1 MIQLTAMSKP
11 TELTEELQEKLTE
24 LYKKT
29 AESVWKQKF
38 IERDLLKMS
47 FGKCCYCECNVTKE
61 SKYMEIDH
69 FYPKSLY
76 DDEVVKWK
84 NLLPSCKL
92 CNGSKS
98 NFDTKNNEFLHPI
111 YDNPQEH
118 LYFLGY
124 RLRVK
129 NNSLKAKNLLE
140 NIDLNNKQRLVDKRF
155 EIGEAIEE
163 ELIKLLALTIDY
175 ENGKSKHTRRKNIIY
190 NSLINLLQ
198 EGQATSDYSA
208 LAATV
213 ILQNPDYQEIKQL
226 FIDTELWN
234 EEFNN
239 LEKQLVKS
247 ALML

>member
-29 AESVWKQKF
+29 EESVWKQKF
-38 IERDLLKMS
+38 IERDLLKIS

-76 DDEVVKWK
+76 DDEVVKWE

-92 CNGSKS
+92 CNGSKG

-111 YDNPQEH
+111 HNNPQEH

-129 NNSLKAKNLLE
+129 NNSIKAKNLLE
-140 NIDLNNKQRLVDKRF
+140 NIGLNDKQRLVDKRF
-155 EIGEAIEE
+155 EIGEAINEKLTNLL
-163 ELIKLLALTIDY
+163 ELSIDY
-175 ENGKSKHTRRKNIIY
+175 ANGIANHTRRKNIIS

-198 EGQATSDYSA
+198 EGQPTSDYSA
-208 LAATV
+208 LVATV

-226 FIDTELWN
+226 FINSGLWN
-234 EEFNN
+234 EEFNS

-247 ALML
+247 ALIL

>member
-38 IERDLLKMS
+38 IERDLLRMS
-47 FGKCCYCECNVTKE
+47 FGKCCYCECNVVEE

-69 FYPKSLY
+69 FHPKSLY
-76 DDEVVKWK
+76 DNEVVKWE

-92 CNGSKS
+92 CNGSKG
-98 NFDTKNNEFLHPI
+98 NFDTQKNDFLHPI
-111 YDNPQEH
+111 QDNPQEH

-129 NNSLKAKNLLE
+129 NSSVKAKNLLE

-163 ELIKLLALTIDY
+163 KLIKLLELTIDY
-175 ENGKSKHTRRKNIIY
+175 ENGDSKHTRRKNIIS

-198 EGQATSDYSA
+198 EGQPTSDYSA

-213 ILQNPDYQEIKQL
+213 ILQNPDYQEIKLL
-226 FIDTELWN
+226 FVSSGLWN

-239 LEKQLVKS
+239 LEKQLIKS
-247 ALML
+247 ALMV

>member
-1 MIQLTAMSKP
+1 MIQLTAISKP
-11 TELTEELQEKLTE
+11 TELTEELQKELTE

-29 AESVWKQKF
+29 EESVWKQKF
-38 IERDLLKMS
+38 IERDLLKIS
-47 FGKCCYCECNVTKE
+47 FGKCCYCECNITKE
-61 SKYMEIDH
+61 SKYMEIEH
-69 FYPKSLY
+69 YHPKNHY
-76 DDEVVKWK
+76 DDEVVEWE
-84 NLLPSCKL
+84 NLLPSCKS
-92 CNGSKS
+92 CNGSKG

-111 YDNPQEH
+111 HDNPQDH

-129 NNSLKAKNLLE
+129 NNSIKAKNLLE
-140 NIDLNNKQRLVDKRF
+140 NIGLNDKERLVDKRS

-163 ELIKLLALTIDY
+163 QLIKLLELSIDY
-175 ENGKSKHTRRKNIIY
+175 KNGIATHTRRKNIIC
-190 NSLINLLQ
+190 NSLKNLLQ

-213 ILQNPDYQEIKQL
+213 ILQSPDYQVIKQL
-226 FIDTELWN
+226 FIDTVLWN

-247 ALML
+247 ALI